1 MAPGG
6 SAPDAPVDAVVDAAI
21 DAAEFD
27 RLMQP
32 LGPFEAAPRL
42 AVAVSGG
49 ADSLALTLLAADWAA
64 ARGGRVDALTVDHGL
79 RPESA
84 TEAAQVGA
92 ILTRHRIPHAVLRW
106 AGPRPAA
113 GLQEAA
119 RAARHALLEE
129 WCAASG
135 VLHLLLAHHR
145 EDQAETFLLRLAR
158 GSGAAGLAGMAAVA
172 ERRAVR
178 LLRPL
183 LAVPKARLRAT
194 LEGRGERWISDP
206 SNENPAFDRVRIRR
220 LLPQL
225 AAHGLAP
232 ERLAGTARR
241 LGRARQALE
250 AATAEALAAAV
261 SLRPEGY
268 AWVDLAALAGRPA
281 EIRLRAL
288 AAVVMCIG
296 GLAATPR
303 LARLERLEAALLAP
317 AAGRRRT
324 LGGCLV
330 STSGPR
336 ALVCREPA
344 ALAGPLAVAGCGP
357 FHWDGRFRLVL
368 AADPRG
374 PLTLRALGAE
384 GWRAAVADL
393 PALART
399 ALPAPVR
406 PTLPSLWDS
415 RGLLAIPQLGYR
427 RMVSP
432 AASVAVE
439 SLLFSPL
446 RPLAGPAFVLA

>member
-1 MAPGG
+1 MAAGDP
-6 SAPDAPVDAVVDAAI
+6 APDAPVGAPLDP
-21 DAAEFD
+21 AEFD
-27 RLMQP
+27 RLMRP

-49 ADSLALTLLAADWAA
+49 ADSVALALLAAEWAA

-119 RAARHALLEE
+119 RAARYALLEE

-183 LAVPKARLRAT
+183 LAIPKMRLRAT
-194 LEGRGERWISDP
+194 LTVRGERWISDP

-225 AAHGLAP
+225 AAYGLAP

-250 AATAEALAAAV
+250 AAAAEALAIAV

-268 AWVDLAALAGRPA
+268 AWVDLAALAAQPA

-288 AAVVMCIG
+288 AAIAMCIG
-296 GLAATPR
+296 GLTATPR
-303 LARLERLEAALLAP
+303 LARLERLETALLSP
-317 AAGRRRT
+317 AAGRRRRT
-324 LGGCLV
+324 LGGCLF
-330 STSGPR
+330 TAAGPR

-344 ALAGPLAVAGCGP
+344 ALAGPMLVAGRGP

-368 AADPRG
+368 AAAPCE
-374 PLTLRALGAE
+374 PLTLRALAAE
-384 GWRAAVADL
+384 GWRTAVADA

-399 ALPAPVR
+399 RLPAPVR

-415 RGLLAIPQLGYR
+415 QGLLAIPQLGYR
-427 RMVSP
+427 RTVP
-432 AASVAVE
+432 QAASVSVE
-439 SLLFSPL
+439 SLLFSPP